1 MPVATTTIVS
11 CDRCRRVIPSGYVWP
26 YTFGPDGPLQSRGN
40 ICADLP
46 NSCKDLVQAV
56 FWHVAH
62 VQGVTDALG

>member
-1 MPVATTTIVS
+1 MPVATTTVVT

-26 YTFGPDGPLQSRGN
+26 YTFGPQGVMQSSGN

-46 NSCKDLVQAV
+46 NSCKDLIQAV
-56 FWHVAH
+56 FFHSAH